1 VTVRR
6 VVAVSAIALIAT
18 IAIAAALTSCSS
30 STAEGV
36 LISRF
41 FAVSRLRDLTS
52 LQTLAT
58 VSFEPNVQGIITD
71 FEITNVTPE
80 RQDAALVSKD
90 VSISAPVQLPTGQ
103 TAQKNFVITMQRA
116 RPGRD
121 PNVIPGWMI
130 TAITEAQAPVSS
142 PRS

>member
-1 VTVRR
+1 VTVTRML
-6 VVAVSAIALIAT
+6 AVIAT

-30 STAEGV
+30 AAESV
-36 LISRF
+36 LLSRF
-41 FAVSRLRDLTS
+41 FAASRLRDHTS
-52 LQTLAT
+52 LQTFAT

-80 RQDAALVSKD
+80 RQDGALVSKD
-90 VSISAPVQLPTGQ
+90 VSISAPVQLPSGQ

-116 RPGRD
+116 RTGRD
-121 PNVIPGWMI
+121 PNVTPGWTI
-130 TAITEAQAPVSS
+130 TAITEAQAPASS